1 MRSGLRE
8 PPVIAWRRPLL
19 LVAAVALLA
28 LAAWNLPVRQWA
40 EHIDP
45 FATIPV
51 AALLLC
57 ALVPRT
63 VITLAYGALFGAF
76 AGAGLSLAAAVLAAS
91 ASFVAGGWAGH
102 TLLMSKAG
110 PRLKAIDG
118 WLARRG
124 LLAVI
129 VVRLLPVAPFGLVSY
144 AYGVSSTRFRDFF
157 AGTAIGG
164 LPSSLSYA
172 TIGAAAVSPGT
183 MSWLTFLPAAIG
195 VLLST
200 CAALY
205 WRRTQ
210 V

>member
-1 MRSGLRE
+1 MTS
-8 PPVIAWRRPLL
+8 WRRPLL
-19 LVAAVALLA
+19 LVATIGLLA
-28 LAAWNLPVRQWA
+28 LAAWSLPVREWA
-40 EHIDP
+40 SHINP
-45 FATIPV
+45 FVTVPI

-63 VITLAYGALFGAF
+63 AITLAYGALFGAYF
-76 AGAGLSLAAAVLAAS
+76 GAGLSLAAAVLAA
-91 ASFVAGGWAGH
+91 AGCFLAGGWAGH
-102 TLLMSKAG
+102 ALLLSKAG
-110 PRLKAIDG
+110 PKLKAVDG

-124 LLAVI
+124 LLAVA
-129 VVRLLPVAPFGLVSY
+129 VVRLLPIAPFGLVSY
-144 AYGVSSTRFRDFF
+144 AYGASSTRFRDFIG
-157 AGTAIGG
+157 GTALGG
-164 LPSSLSYA
+164 LPSSVSYA

>member
-1 MRSGLRE
+1 MTF
-8 PPVIAWRRPLL
+8 WRRPLL
-19 LVAAVALLA
+19 LFATIGLLA
-28 LAAWNLPVRQWA
+28 FAAWSLPVREWA
-40 EHIDP
+40 SHINP
-45 FATIPV
+45 FVTVPI

-63 VITLAYGALFGAF
+63 AITLAYGALFGAYF
-76 AGAGLSLAAAVLAAS
+76 GAGLSLAAAVLAA
-91 ASFVAGGWAGH
+91 AGCFLAGGWAGH
-102 TLLMSKAG
+102 ALLLRRAG
-110 PRLKAIDG
+110 PRLKALDG

-124 LLAVI
+124 LLAVA
-129 VVRLLPVAPFGLVSY
+129 VVRLLPIAPFGLVSY
-144 AYGVSSTRFRDFF
+144 AYGVSSTRFRDFIG
-157 AGTAIGG
+157 GTALGG
-164 LPSSLSYA
+164 LPSSVSYA
-172 TIGAAAVSPGT
+172 TIGAAAVSPGA